1 MTERT
6 VDLWRYLPEYLKQ
19 FPELN
24 KLFEA
29 EKPEFQT
36 LVYNLNRLL
45 NNLFIDTATSGGLDR
60 FEQILH
66 LYPNPGD
73 TVEIRRSNIMA
84 AWFSDKM
91 YTMKTLLNRL
101 SVLQG
106 NDNIQLVWDED
117 DNYLLHVFTR
127 LEVQGQVDRLH
138 EILEEMLPADI
149 AYESTNYIEATKEVG
164 VYYAAGLSVTGTLF
178 LTNDFTGTV
187 EISGN
192 AFVGMANGY
201 TEIISTN

>member
-19 FPELN
+19 FPELD

-84 AWFSDKM
+84 AWFSDKT

-149 AYESTNYIEATKEVG
+149 AYESTNYIEVTKEVG

>member
-117 DNYLLHVFTR
+117 DNYLLHVYTR
-127 LEVQGQVDRLH
+127 LEVQGQVDRLY